1 MEFRKFE
8 AGPEDDGRRA
18 DRVIR
23 RLLPDESL
31 SSVYGALRKGFI
43 RMNDKRI
50 KPETHVSKGDVLSV
64 ADFLLVQKDTEPAES
79 SGKNVLPYEI
89 IFRNEHFLVINKPYD
104 IPVQRSGE
112 ENQSLSETVAAYYRA
127 AGSSRP
133 ASLSFTPGPLH
144 RLDRK
149 TTGILFFSWSL
160 EGARWFSKQMAEHG
174 LEKKYL
180 ALVQGIF
187 SSTEEWEDFIE
198 KEDDS
203 RSSFHT
209 VRVVKSGGKY
219 AHTKAEPVSSGSY
232 NGLPVTLVKFT
243 IGTGRMHQI
252 RAQSSFHGF
261 PLLGDTAYGGAAI
274 HEKQDFFLHS
284 YEVCI
289 PDNTLGLPRSLEA
302 PLPAFFNNMLN
313 KTLINWEN
321 STIMR

>member
-23 RLLPDESL
+23 RLLPDERL

-43 RMNDKRI
+43 RINDKRI
-50 KPETHVSKGDVLSV
+50 KPETHVASGDVLSV
-64 ADFLLVQKDTEPAES
+64 ADFLLAQKDVAPAES

-89 IFRNEHFLVINKPYD
+89 IFKNEHFLVINKPYD
-104 IPVQRSGE
+104 ISVQQAGAGRL
-112 ENQSLSETVAAYYRA
+112 SLAETVAAYYRS
-127 AGSSRP
+127 AGKSGA

-160 EGARWFSKQMAEHG
+160 EGAQWFSRQMAAHG

-180 ALVQGIF
+180 ALVQGIL
-187 SSTEEWEDFIE
+187 SSAEEWEDFIE

-203 RSSFHT
+203 RPSFHT
-209 VRVVKSGGKY
+209 VRIVQSGGKC
-219 AHTKAEPVSSGSY
+219 AHTEAEPVSSGTY
-232 NGLPVTLVKFT
+232 NGRPVTLVKFT
-243 IGTGRMHQI
+243 ISTGRMHQI
-252 RAQSSFHGF
+252 RAQAAFRGF

-274 HEKQDFFLHS
+274 HEKQDFFLHA
-284 YEVCI
+284 YEVRI
-289 PDNTLGLPRSLEA
+289 PGNTLGLPRALEA
-302 PLPAFFNNMLN
+302 PLPVFFNNMLN
-313 KTLINWEN
+313 KTLINPEN
-321 STIMR
+321 SSII